1 MTCPDCGGKF
11 RWKCHDKVMSDDPSH
26 KIEVNIFLC
35 ENCGNVLVIDKNKR
49 PKPRNKGLRFSTNGT
64 KPQIFIPK
72 ITEDE
77 KKIYDKHKMSDN
89 ELKKYMKDIKKHTK
103 KVCNAL

>member
-1 MTCPDCGGKF
+1 MPCSCGGKF
-11 RWKCHDKVMSDDPSH
+11 RWKRQDKVMSDDPSH

-49 PKPRNKGLRFSTNGT
+49 PKPRSKGLRFSSNGT

-77 KKIYDKHKMSDN
+77 KKIYDKHKMSDE
-89 ELKKYMKDIKKHTK
+89 ELAKYMKDIKKHTK
-103 KVCNAL
+103 KVYNAL